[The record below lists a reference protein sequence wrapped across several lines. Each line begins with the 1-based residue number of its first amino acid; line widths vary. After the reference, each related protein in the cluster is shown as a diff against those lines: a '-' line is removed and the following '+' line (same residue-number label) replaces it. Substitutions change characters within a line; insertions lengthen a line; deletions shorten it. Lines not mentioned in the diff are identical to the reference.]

1 MNRFWSIL
9 FFLVPILGVGICL
22 MSAFGIYPLEHTWL
36 PADISESGKDID
48 FAFNLVMWIIG
59 IVFVGTGLILAM
71 SMWSYPFNADRKATY
86 SHGNTKLEIIW
97 SVIPGVVLIGIF
109 IFQAVYWERQKI
121 NQPVVTLAD
130 GTTALQQPIVK
141 VVARKFG
148 WRFWYA
154 GLDGELGTS
163 DDFVLENELH
173 LPMDEPLVVQ
183 LESEDVLHRYFL
195 RNLRIKQDLTPGKKQ
210 FAWFT
215 IVSEKIEQDKVYDIL
230 CAELCGWGHARMNG
244 RLYPK
249 TKSDFQEFLKLND
262 LKQNGFAMNEAEEK

>member
-183 LESEDVLHRYFL
+183 LESEDVLHSFFL
-195 RNLRIKQDLTPGKKQ
+195 RNLRIKQDLIPGKKQ

-215 IVSEKIEQDKVYDIL
+215 IVSEKIEKDKVYDIL
-230 CAELCGWGHARMNG
+230 CAELCGWGHSRMNG

-249 TKSDFQEFLKLND
+249 SKSDFQEFLKLND

>member
-183 LESEDVLHRYFL
+183 LESEDVLHSFFL
-195 RNLRIKQDLTPGKKQ
+195 RNLRIKQDLIPGKKQ

-262 LKQNGFAMNEAEEK
+262 LKQNGFTMNEAEEK

>member
-22 MSAFGIYPLEHTWL
+22 MSALGIPPLEHTWL
-36 PADISESGKDID
+36 PADISKSGADID
-48 FAFNLVMWIIG
+48 FAFNMVMWIIG
-59 IVFVGTGLILAM
+59 IVFVGTGLVLAM
-71 SMWSYPFNADRKATY
+71 SMWSYSFSFDRKATY

-97 SVIPGVVLIGIF
+97 SIIPGFILIGIF
-109 IFQAVYWERQKI
+109 VFQAVYWEKQKI

-130 GTTALQQPIVK
+130 GTTAMQQPIVK

-154 GLDGELGTS
+154 GLDGELGTP

-183 LESEDVLHRYFL
+183 LESEDVLHSFFL
-195 RNLRIKQDLTPGKKQ
+195 RNLRIKQDLVPGKKQ

-215 IVSEKIEQDKVYDIL
+215 IVSEKIEKDKVYDIL

-249 TKSDFQEFLKLND
+249 TKSEFQEFLKLND

>member
-97 SVIPGVVLIGIF
+97 SVIPGFVLIGIF

-141 VVARKFG
+141 AVARKFG

-183 LESEDVLHRYFL
+183 MESEDVLHSFFL
-195 RNLRIKQDLTPGKKQ
+195 RNLRIKQDLIPGKKQ

-215 IVSEKIEQDKVYDIL
+215 IVSEKIEKDKVYDIL
-230 CAELCGWGHARMNG
+230 CAELCGWGHSRMNG

-249 TKSDFQEFLKLND
+249 SKSDFQEFLKLND
-262 LKQNGFAMNEAEEK
+262 LKQNSFAMNEAEEK

>member
-1 MNRFWSIL
+1 
-9 FFLVPILGVGICL
+9 
-22 MSAFGIYPLEHTWL
+22 MSALGIAPLQNTWL

-48 FAFNLVMWIIG
+48 LAFNVVMWIIG
-59 IVFVGTGLILAM
+59 IVFVATGFVLAQ
-71 SMWSYPFNADRKATY
+71 SIWSHSFSAERKATY

-97 SVIPGVVLIGIF
+97 SIVPGVILIGIF
-109 IFQAVYWERQKI
+109 VFQSVYWEKQKI
-121 NQPVVTLAD
+121 NRPEVTLSD
-130 GTTALQQPIVK
+130 GSTAMQKPIVR

-154 GLDGELGTS
+154 GLDGELGTP

-183 LESEDVLHRYFL
+183 MESEDVLHSFFL
-195 RNLRIKQDLTPGKKQ
+195 RNLRIKQDLIPGKKQ

-215 IVSEKIEQDKVYDIL
+215 IVSDKIEENKVYDIL
-230 CAELCGWGHARMNG
+230 CAELCGWGHSRMNG

-249 TKSDFQEFLKLND
+249 SKSEFEAFLRKND
-262 LKQNGFAMNEAEEK
+262 LKQNGYTMNEAEEK

>member
-183 LESEDVLHRYFL
+183 LESEDVLHSFFL
-195 RNLRIKQDLTPGKKQ
+195 RNLRIKQDLIPGKKQ

-215 IVSEKIEQDKVYDIL
+215 IVGEKIEQDKVYDIL

>member
-183 LESEDVLHRYFL
+183 LESEDVLHSFFL
-195 RNLRIKQDLTPGKKQ
+195 RNLRIKQDLIPGKKQ

>member
-173 LPMDEPLVVQ
+173 LPTDEPLVVQ
-183 LESEDVLHRYFL
+183 LESEDVLHSFFL
-195 RNLRIKQDLTPGKKQ
+195 RNLRIKQDLIPGKKQ